1 MPLEKEPNSSRNTET
16 ENSEVSVTPSR
27 EQQWREIVGNP
38 AQALPVVEAPDEITL
53 ASPMPDPIAAE
64 YTLLHRWV
72 LITALTI
79 MLLLLGQ
86 GVAGDSSTVADVDRI
101 LQRQ

>member
-1 MPLEKEPNSSRNTET
+1 MPLEEEPNSSRNS
-16 ENSEVSVTPSR
+16 ENEISEVSVTPSR

-38 AQALPVVEAPDEITL
+38 APVLPVVETPQEIVL
-53 ASPMPDPIAAE
+53 SSPLPDPIAAE

-72 LITALTI
+72 LITALT
-79 MLLLLGQ
+79 LLLILLGQ

-101 LQRQ
+101 LQR